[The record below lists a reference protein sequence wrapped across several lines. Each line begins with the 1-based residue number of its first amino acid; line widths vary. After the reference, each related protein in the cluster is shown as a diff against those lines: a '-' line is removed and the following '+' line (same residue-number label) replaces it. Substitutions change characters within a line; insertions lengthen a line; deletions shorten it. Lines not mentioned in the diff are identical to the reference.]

1 MVNQVGFD
9 PNEHRSQCE
18 AYLSYFLGEHVRPRK
33 DAHCPYPRS
42 VIV

>member
-18 AYLSYFLGEHVRPRK
+18 AYLGYFLGEPFVFERMRI
-33 DAHCPYPRS
+33 AHTPE
-42 VIV
+42 V